1 MFRIWLG
8 WLRLPL
14 EPDTAW
20 SGGVI
25 GSAYRSDLDFEPVV
39 SKYKDVGKPTFPLRL
54 AMPMTIPECS

>member
-1 MFRIWLG
+1 M
-8 WLRLPL
+8 
-14 EPDTAW
+14 
-20 SGGVI
+20 VI